1 MKIYIVGTVG
11 SGKSTL
17 ARQLGEL
24 LSISVFPLDDVV
36 HDGKR
41 RRSEQEISDLT
52 QQILQQEK
60 FIIEDTLREQFTGL
74 LREVDSVI
82 FLDLPEIFLKYRV
95 IKRYFRQKL
104 GLESA
109 NYQPSLQM
117 LRQMFIWQKI
127 DRRDLIE
134 TQPNLIVLRSKRQIK
149 KFIEEVS
156 NDKNDSW
163 LGKSRR

>member
-1 MKIYIVGTVG
+1 MVG

-17 ARQLGEL
+17 AGQLGQL
-24 LSISVFPLDDVV
+24 LSLPVFHLDNVM
-36 HDGKR
+36 HDGDRK
-41 RRSEQEISDLT
+41 RSEQDN
-52 QQILQQEK
+52 
-60 FIIEDTLREQFTGL
+60 FIIEVTLRDRFTSL
-74 LREVDSVI
+74 LPVVDSVI

-104 GLESA
+104 GLENA

-134 TQPNLIVLRSKRQIK
+134 VQPHLIVLRSKSQIK
-149 KFIEEVS
+149 KFIEGFK
-156 NDKNDSW
+156 NDKNDCRP
-163 LGKSRR
+163 GKSR